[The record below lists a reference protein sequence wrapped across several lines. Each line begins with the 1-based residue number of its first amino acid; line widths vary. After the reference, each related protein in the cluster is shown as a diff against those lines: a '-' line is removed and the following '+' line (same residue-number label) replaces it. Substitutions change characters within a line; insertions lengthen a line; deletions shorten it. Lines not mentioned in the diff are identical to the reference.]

1 VRKIIA
7 IIACCGA
14 VGVALAQESPDLLGK
29 WSFEVDEAD
38 DRRCGASKT
47 VGEMDVRKKITA
59 RAYRGLTTVRSVTER
74 CGQVSE
80 SESGFTLRVRD
91 SRVSIEYDNE
101 SWTSDSL
108 VFDGERLSG
117 FDSAG
122 TPMEFV
128 RQAAVSKNEPAP
140 EELAALET
148 FLQSLKP
155 ELSREIR
162 AEFGQDMLQNL
173 RRTGLTREESVQVA
187 SQTVDR
193 MADCVLDLAR
203 TEVLD
208 KGLPID
214 DIINGRSRTALLEP
228 ENLDYREVECVYE
241 AALNAGVVI
250 R

>member
-1 VRKIIA
+1 MRIIA
-7 IIACCGA
+7 AIMLFCCA
-14 VGVALAQESPDLLGK
+14 VGTALAQEPQQLLGK
-29 WSFEVDEAD
+29 WSFEVDEPD

-80 SESGFTLRVRD
+80 SDSGFTMRVRD
-91 SRVSIEYDNE
+91 GRVSIEYDEE
-101 SWTSDSL
+101 SWTADAL
-108 VFDGERLSG
+108 VLDGDRLSG

-128 RQAAVSKNEPAP
+128 RMATTISAPEP

-148 FLQSLKP
+148 FLRNLKP

-187 SQTVDR
+187 TQTVDR

-203 TEVLD
+203 AEVID
-208 KGLPID
+208 KGLDID
-214 DIINGRSRTALLEP
+214 DVINGRSAMPLLQP
-228 ENLDYREVECVYE
+228 EKLDYREVECVYQ
-241 AALNAGVVI
+241 AAQNAGVVI